1 MKKILAIVLVLVM
14 GLALVACGE
23 PADVGSGSTT
33 DTGGSPPADTSK
45 PAENPPPVQ
54 QPNSPPPGQA
64 APPPAPGV
72 DGTDLILITD
82 LGTIDDRSFNQGSW
96 EGLVHYAVENGIS
109 HDYIQ
114 PAAQSDDDYLI
125 AIDLGV
131 KMGAKVIVTPG
142 FLFEYPIHTAQ
153 RIYPAVHFILI
164 DGTPHKGDY
173 VPDIKENTVG
183 ITYAEEQ
190 SGFLA
195 GYAAVMDGYTK
206 LGFMGGMAVPAVVRF
221 GIGYV
226 QGAEA
231 AAQELGLPDGA
242 ISMNYYYTGVF
253 WPLPEILTMA
263 SAWYNDGVEVIF
275 ACGGAIFDS
284 IFPAAEQAGKA
295 AIGVDVDQSN
305 LSDAVIT
312 SAMKQLSKSV
322 YDKLDE
328 FYKGTFPGG
337 QHIIYDA
344 ANGGVGLPMENS
356 KFNTFSQAQYDAIY
370 AKLASGAVVVD
381 NNIEL
386 QPDQIPGAKVSVNF
400 MK

>member
-1 MKKILAIVLVLVM
+1 
-14 GLALVACGE
+14 
-23 PADVGSGSTT
+23 
-33 DTGGSPPADTSK
+33 
-45 PAENPPPVQ
+45 
-54 QPNSPPPGQA
+54 
-64 APPPAPGV
+64 
-72 DGTDLILITD
+72 
-82 LGTIDDRSFNQGSW
+82 
-96 EGLVHYAVENGIS
+96 VENGIS

-114 PAAQSDDDYLI
+114 PAAQSDDDYLK

-153 RIYPAVHFILI
+153 RIYPDVKFILI

-173 VPDIKENTVG
+173 VPDIKSNTVG
-183 ITYAEEQ
+183 ITYAEHQ

-221 GIGYV
+221 GHGYV
-226 QGAEA
+226 QGAEV

-263 SAWYNDGVEVIF
+263 SAWYNDGCEVIF

-284 IFPAAEQAGKA
+284 IFPAADQAGKV

-305 LSDAVIT
+305 LSPVVIT
-312 SAMKQLSKSV
+312 SAMKQLAVSV
-322 YDKLDE
+322 YDSIAA
-328 FYKGTFPGG
+328 FYNGTFPGG
-337 QHIIYDA
+337 QHIVYDA
-344 ANGGVGLPMENS
+344 ANDGVGLPMENS
-356 KFNTFSQAQYDAIY
+356 KFNTFTQAQYDAIY
-370 AKLASGAVVVD
+370 AKLASGAVVVND
-381 NNIEL
+381 TIEVG
-386 QPDQIPGAKVSVNF
+386 PDQLGTAKVAVNYLQ
-400 MK
+400 